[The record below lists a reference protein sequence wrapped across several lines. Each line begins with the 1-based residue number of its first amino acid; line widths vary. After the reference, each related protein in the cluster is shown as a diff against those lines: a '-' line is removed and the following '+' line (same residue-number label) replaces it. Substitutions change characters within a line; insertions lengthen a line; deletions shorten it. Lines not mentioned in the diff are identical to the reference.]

1 MNTIQAKIPAYGMPA
16 LEGPV
21 NKPEKV
27 NMMPPMGDMPGPGEP
42 GGPGDMPPMPGAPA
56 EIKPCPPTCR
66 PSEHPGSVP
75 GADVEPGKPGPGFPG
90 GGPPKAP
97 PFPRMESM
105 DVLDGRLYLA
115 ETPYAEMT
123 VEKYAKAVSIEA
135 IKDHGYDAAV
145 GMTDDAFLFEL
156 QSNVTG
162 RFYDY
167 LNTGTLSISETTWQR
182 ALAMAK
188 GSVINKFKAMH
199 RTATDIVGFVNVMDL
214 YSERV
219 RVPVHQK
226 LHGLRN
232 CVPAVRRGNPAGPGH
247 CHTR

>member
-1 MNTIQAKIPAYGMPA
+1 MNTIQAKIPAYGMPV

-27 NMMPPMGDMPGPGEP
+27 NMMPPMGDMPGP

-105 DVLDGRLYLA
+105 DVLDGKLYLA
-115 ETPYAEMT
+115 ETPYAEISGEITDTEMKNASYKTDEICLNGLYIGGDSVYAIQDSQFDLTGYGIDDFAGNGSAIMVNDTAKCEMDNVQVTTHGVIRPSPWLPAT
-123 VEKYAKAVSIEA
+123 V
-135 IKDHGYDAAV
+135 
-145 GMTDDAFLFEL
+145 L
-156 QSNVTG
+156 
-162 RFYDY
+162 
-167 LNTGTLSISETTWQR
+167 
-182 ALAMAK
+182 
-188 GSVINKFKAMH
+188 
-199 RTATDIVGFVNVMDL
+199 
-214 YSERV
+214 
-219 RVPVHQK
+219 
-226 LHGLRN
+226 
-232 CVPAVRRGNPAGPGH
+232 
-247 CHTR
+247 